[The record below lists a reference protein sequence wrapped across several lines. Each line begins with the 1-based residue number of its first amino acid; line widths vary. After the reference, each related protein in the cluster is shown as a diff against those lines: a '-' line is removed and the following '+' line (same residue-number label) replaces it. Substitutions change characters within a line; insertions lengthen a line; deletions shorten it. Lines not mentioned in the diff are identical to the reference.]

1 MSSDENTHLRLQR
14 IENLRAKLRAR
25 SGSTLYAENCE
36 AIKLQIENLEKAH
49 ALEMSY
55 ASQENEDGAENS

>member
-1 MSSDENTHLRLQR
+1 MSSDENTHPRLQR

-49 ALEMSY
+49 AIETSY
-55 ASQENEDGAENS
+55 VAQEETSGAENS